1 MRRRAAL
8 LPLLAALAALLSSR
22 PACAA
27 PADGNG
33 SEERLLSVPLPA
45 DVTGAPAETFRVRAL
60 VSASTASQARSAPVL
75 LLHGAS
81 FNADTW
87 ATLGTLKLLSAAG
100 YATAAIDLP
109 GAMGGGT
116 TPSGR
121 VPLQRRGALLVGV
134 LDALDWRTGTVH
146 VVAPSASGRF
156 ALPMLLRAPE
166 RVASF
171 VPVAAVGL
179 EGTVEKMLMEAE
191 SARALPTLLV
201 YGERDSPD
209 GLRAQHFKQTFPDA
223 EKARQSS
230 AKAAKS
236 ALTFIS

>member
-8 LPLLAALAALLSSR
+8 LPLLAALAALLSAG
-22 PACAA
+22 PGCAA
-27 PADGNG
+27 AGG
-33 SEERLLSVPLPA
+33 GEERVLTVPLPA
-45 DVTGAPAETFRVRAL
+45 DEYGAAETFRVRAL
-60 VSASTASQARSAPVL
+60 VSASAASQARATPVL

-87 ATLGTLKLLSAAG
+87 TTLGTLKLLSAAG

-134 LDALDWRTGTVH
+134 MDALDWRSGAVH

-156 ALPMLLRAPE
+156 ALPLLLRAPE

-179 EGTVEKMLMEAE
+179 EGAVEELLMDAQA
-191 SARALPTLLV
+191 ARALPTLMI
-201 YGERDSPD
+201 YGERRGP
-209 GLRAQHFKQTFPDA
+209 H
-223 EKARQSS
+223 SS
-230 AKAAKS
+230 SSWHA
-236 ALTFIS
+236 